1 MSLFEKVKNIIDKLA
16 DDDFEIE
23 FETIY
28 CAFMEGFVNQKNV
41 IPGLDN
47 IEFERIKQIGGE
59 EQGSTYY
66 SIYKFTDTITNEIIF
81 IKFNGWYASY
91 VGAEYQNMFEVKP
104 VEKTIID
111 YISV

>member
-1 MSLFEKVKNIIDKLA
+1 MSLFEKIKTVIDKLA

-47 IEFERIKQIGGE
+47 IELNRIKHVGGE

-66 SIYKFTDTITNEIIF
+66 SVYKFTDTITNEITF

>member
-1 MSLFEKVKNIIDKLA
+1 MCF
-16 DDDFEIE
+16 
-23 FETIY
+23 Y
-28 CAFMEGFVNQKNV
+28 GGFCQSKNV

-47 IEFERIKQIGGE
+47 IELNRIKQIGGE

-66 SIYKFTDTITNEIIF
+66 SIYKFTDTITNEITF
-81 IKFNGWYASY
+81 IKFDGWYASY